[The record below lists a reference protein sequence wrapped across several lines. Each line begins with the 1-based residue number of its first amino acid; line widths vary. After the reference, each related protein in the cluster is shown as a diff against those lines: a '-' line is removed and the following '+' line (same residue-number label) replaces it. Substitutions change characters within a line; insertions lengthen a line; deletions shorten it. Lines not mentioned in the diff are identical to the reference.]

1 MTQVNQL
8 HHIDQILDDLHRQG
22 YTIIEQAIDPTLIE
36 QLLRDCINQQD
47 KFVSA
52 GIGRR
57 TDSQQ
62 NLTVRSDKTLWFEQ
76 KNAVQASY
84 IKLLDDLKQQIN
96 RNFYMGL
103 FDFECHYATYQT
115 GDFYQKHLDAF
126 RGQSNRIL
134 STVCYLNTQE
144 SGGELLIY
152 DQKGETV
159 IERLTPKAGTLVIFE
174 SERFPHQV
182 LAATSPRYS
191 IAGWFR
197 TNNSSAEFIDPAQ

>member
-1 MTQVNQL
+1 MIQVK
-8 HHIDQILDDLHRQG
+8 HIDQILDDLHRNG
-22 YTIIEQAIDPTLIE
+22 YAIIEQAIDATLID
-36 QLLRDCINQQD
+36 QLLNDCINQQAQ
-47 KFVSA
+47 FVSA

-76 KNAVQASY
+76 TNAVQASY
-84 IKLLDDLKQQIN
+84 ITLLDDLKQQIN

-103 FDFECHYATYQT
+103 FDFECHYATYQA

-126 RGQSNRIL
+126 RGQSNRVL

-144 SGGELLIY
+144 NGGELLIY
-152 DQKGETV
+152 DQKGEAV

-182 LAATSPRYS
+182 LAAKSTRYS

-197 TNNSSAEFIDPAQ
+197 TNNSSAGFVDPAQ